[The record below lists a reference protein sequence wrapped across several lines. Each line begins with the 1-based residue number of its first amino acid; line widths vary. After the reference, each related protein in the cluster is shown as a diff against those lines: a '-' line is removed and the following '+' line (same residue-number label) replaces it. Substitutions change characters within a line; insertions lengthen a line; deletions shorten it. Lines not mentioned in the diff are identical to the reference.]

1 MGILQPS
8 SIWPLSN
15 FFLIHPTTFRKKQ
28 LRRNSMQTKSPLAR
42 IAGVAGAT
50 LAILALF
57 VSLEIR
63 HRAPSSQSVASNQLA
78 VSTQPATPLFASQK
92 EDFTRAYGKLPLA
105 FEVNQG
111 QTAPEVRYLAHGQG
125 YQLFLTGQEAV
136 LRLSHGSVAGT
147 KSVKGASLLVARTHG
162 KPNTTAK
169 TSVLRMHFDG
179 ANPAAEIVGA
189 KLQSGKTSYFIGND
203 PKKWHTD
210 IPSYEAV
217 RYQGIYPG
225 VDLLFY
231 GREQRL
237 EYDFVVAPGADPS
250 AIALSLA
257 GARKLEIDSRGDV
270 VVNVA
275 GGKIALQKPVIYQE
289 LNGDRREIAGQYSI
303 VNDRQIRFLVA
314 EYDHTQPLTIDPV
327 LNYSTYIGGEVQD
340 LGLGIALDAA
350 GDAYIVGGTDSTAFP
365 QMNPVSGTPPAD
377 VSGETAFVSE
387 LNPTG
392 TALLYSTYLGGSGNA
407 NFGDQANAIAVD
419 TASPANVYVTGFT
432 GSADFPVSTTLLPFQ
447 NLPGPGSVAASTAA
461 FITKL
466 SPSAAGSAQLAYS
479 SYLGGN
485 TGEDGNGI
493 AADASGKA
501 YVVGVTASTNFPQ
514 VGTQITAGQTSAA
527 GNAFLSKFDT
537 TVAGTPSLVYST
549 YLGGSGAGSIRLNGV
564 ADIANAVTIDATAHA
579 YIVGG
584 TSSTDFPIAG
594 TAIAGSTACGT
605 NALNTSAFIS
615 VINTTAQTLT
625 YSHCLSGNNYEIAFG
640 INLGTGVPAVATQI
654 AYITGTTGS
663 SAFPVTIGS
672 IPPAGSV
679 ANGVAFVSL
688 LNTATGTLQYSTF
701 LGGTGS
707 DTGFSIASDSLG
719 NAYVAGQTGS
729 TDFPVTQGALQL
741 KNNNTNPGNG
751 TAFVSKI
758 SPNGLGLADLAYS
771 TYFGGQTA
779 NNTLPVS
786 DSGQGI
792 AVSGTN
798 AYVTGYMTAPDM
810 LTTSGAF
817 QTALGAA
824 GATNAFVAELPLTPT
839 ISVSPTSLAF
849 GIQLV
854 ATPSQPQYVTITN
867 NTANPIGLT
876 LPPTSTNLDF
886 VGSASGPT
894 PCATPLAGGASCT
907 IGVVFTPT
915 AAGAVAGTL
924 KIVDALDGA
933 TLPLQVA
940 LSGTGSGTAGNIT
953 LTPNSLTL
961 PGALL
966 TTSTTNTVSIGNNG
980 NAPLSISAIAAA
992 PGVFTE
998 DSSACG
1004 GFPIVIAPGGAACVV
1019 TVTFSPVAATPPG
1032 PVSGSLTITQ
1042 TLGNVTTV
1050 PLTGPA
1056 WDFTVSAAAIGVTKG
1071 MTGTFP
1077 VIITGLGGF
1086 TGSVSF
1092 TCTPG
1097 ALLSACAV
1105 PTTAA
1110 APAPGA
1116 TATGSITATS
1126 FIVPP
1131 QSMKVPPSALLR
1143 QVLFIML
1150 AIALLFMIPAARR
1163 YRTRMGMV
1171 GAMMVILVVAG
1182 CSGSPSQPKTST
1194 VVITPSSGA
1203 VTKPAITVNVTINP

>member
-1 MGILQPS
+1 
-8 SIWPLSN
+8 
-15 FFLIHPTTFRKKQ
+15 
-28 LRRNSMQTKSPLAR
+28 MQTKSPLAR
-42 IAGVAGAT
+42 IAITAGVP
-50 LAILALF
+50 LIILALF
-57 VSLEIR
+57 LTVGIR
-63 HRAPSSQSVASNQLA
+63 RAAHSSQATASNHTA
-78 VSTQPATPLFASQK
+78 ASAQPAAPLSSAQQ
-92 EDFTRAYGKLPLA
+92 EDLKRAYGRLPLA
-105 FEVNQG
+105 FEANQG
-111 QTAPEVRYLAHGQG
+111 QTSPEVRYLAHGQG

-136 LRLSHGSVAGT
+136 LRLSHGSTAGT
-147 KSVKGASLLVARTHG
+147 KSVKGASRLAARTHG
-162 KPNTTAK
+162 KPNITVE

-179 ANPAAEIVGA
+179 ANPVAKIAGA
-189 KLQSGKTSYFIGND
+189 KLQSGKTNYFIGND

-217 RYQGIYPG
+217 RYHGIYPG

-237 EYDFVVAPGADPS
+237 EYDFVVAPGADPR

-257 GARKLEIDSRGDV
+257 GARKLEINSRGDV

-275 GGKIALQKPVIYQE
+275 GGKIELQKPVIYQE

-314 EYDHTQPLTIDPV
+314 EYDQTQPLTIDPV
-327 LNYSTYIGGEVQD
+327 LNYSTYIGGEVED
-340 LGLGIALDAA
+340 LGLGIALDTA
-350 GDAYIVGGTDSTAFP
+350 GDAYIAGGTDSTAFP
-365 QMNPVSGTPPAD
+365 QMNPVSSTPPAD
-377 VSGETAFVSE
+377 LSGETAFVSE
-387 LNPTG
+387 LNPAG
-392 TALLYSTYLGGSGNA
+392 TALLYSTYLGGSGNV

-432 GSADFPVSTTLLPFQ
+432 GSPDFPVSTTLLPFQ
-447 NLPGPGSVAASTAA
+447 NIPGPGGVAASTAA

-466 SPSAAGSAQLAYS
+466 APSATGSAQLAYS

-501 YVVGVTASTNFPQ
+501 YIVGVTLSTNFPQ

-549 YLGGSGAGSIRLNGV
+549 YLGGTGVGSSALNGV

-579 YIVGG
+579 YLVGG
-584 TSSTDFPIAG
+584 TSSTDFPTAG
-594 TAIAGSTACGT
+594 TAIAGSTACGN
-605 NALNTSAFIS
+605 NAGKTSAFIS

-625 YSHCLSGNNYEIAFG
+625 YSHCLSGNNYDIAFG
-640 INLGTGVPAVATQI
+640 INLGTGVPAVATQV

-663 SAFPVTIGS
+663 SAFPVTTGS

-688 LNTATGTLQYSTF
+688 LNTSTGTLQYSTF

-741 KNNNTNPGNG
+741 TNNNTNPGNG

-758 SPNGLGLADLAYS
+758 SPNGQGLADLAYS
-771 TYFGGQTA
+771 TYFGGQTV
-779 NNTLPVS
+779 NNTLLIS

-798 AYVTGYMTAPDM
+798 AYVTGYMSAPDM
-810 LTTSGAF
+810 LTSSGAF
-817 QTALGAA
+817 QTTLGAA
-824 GATNAFVAELPLTPT
+824 GATNAFVADLPLTPT
-839 ISVSPTSLAF
+839 ISVSPTSIPF

-876 LPPTSTNLDF
+876 LPPTSTNPDF
-886 VGSASGPT
+886 VGTASGLT

-907 IGVVFTPT
+907 IGVIFTP
-915 AAGAVAGTL
+915 AIAGAVSATL
-924 KIVDALDGA
+924 NIVDALDGPA
-933 TLPLQVA
+933 HPMQVA
-940 LSGTGSGTAGNIT
+940 LTGTGSANAPNIT
-953 LTPNSLTL
+953 FSPTSLTL

-966 TTSTTNTVSIGNNG
+966 TTTSGPSPVSIGNNG
-980 NAPLSISAIAAA
+980 NLPLSISAISAGT
-992 PGVFTE
+992 GVFTE
-998 DSSACG
+998 SSSTCNNG
-1004 GFPIVIAPGGAACVV
+1004 NFPIVIAPGGPACMVQV
-1019 TVTFSPVAATPPG
+1019 SFSPSATTTPG
-1032 PVSGSLTITQ
+1032 PVTGALTITQ
-1042 TLGNVTTV
+1042 TGGNVSNV
-1050 PLTGPA
+1050 PLNGTA
-1056 WDFTVSAAAIGVTKG
+1056 WDFSVTAVSSVTVPKG
-1071 MTGTFP
+1071 MSGMFAVT
-1077 VIITGLGGF
+1077 VTGLGGF
-1086 TGSVSF
+1086 TGPVAF

-1097 ALLSACAV
+1097 SALITSCAV
-1105 PTTAA
+1105 PNINA
-1110 APAPGA
+1110 APAPGT
-1116 TATGSITATS
+1116 TANGNLMAAS
-1126 FIVPP
+1126 FVVPP

-1143 QVLFIML
+1143 QVILIML
-1150 AIALLFMIPAARR
+1150 AIALLFMIPSVRR
-1163 YRTRMGMV
+1163 FRTRMGMA
-1171 GAMMVILVVAG
+1171 GAMLVFVLVAG
-1182 CSGSPSQPKTST
+1182 CSGGPPAPKTSS
-1194 VVITPSSGA
+1194 VMITPSSGG
-1203 VTKPAITVNVTINP
+1203 VTKAAITVNVSITQ